1 MWWWKKSGKEMR
13 MHMTALK
20 DEMNDV
26 KSIFDEIDDDGSG
39 EINREEVQQLMT
51 MLGVRMNADELDETM
66 LELDKV
72 PNHPPKTIFQNHR
85 TRLRTV
91 GFN

>member
-1 MWWWKKSGKEMR
+1 

-66 LELDKV
+66 LELD
-72 PNHPPKTIFQNHR
+72 NPPKTIFQNHR